1 MLRYDDDG
9 NEISWRDMELIV
21 IDEAS
26 MLSLSLLDR
35 VLQKNKARDCRIVL
49 LGDPNQLQAIGA
61 GNVLPDLVR
70 LGVPTVRLEQQFRQ
84 QENAEALRYNVT
96 HFPSC
101 QPWMSSASTTA
112 SS

>member
-1 MLRYDDDG
+1 MRSQTASRRNGISSYPHPLGKAARNLKERTAQETRTVHSAVGMLRYDDDG

-49 LGDPNQLQAIGA
+49 LGDPNQL
-61 GNVLPDLVR
+61 R
-70 LGVPTVRLEQQFRQ
+70 L
-84 QENAEALRYNVT
+84 
-96 HFPSC
+96 
-101 QPWMSSASTTA
+101 SAPGMFCRTWCD
-112 SS
+112 